1 MESHNLPRP
10 IWVDPGFIDQ
20 AMNIV
25 ETLVNLNYL
34 TSAEAEDPHHV
45 RYYASQSEERLQ
57 ALGRLLMSI
66 PIA

>member
-34 TSAEAEDPHHV
+34 TSAEAESRKARPFPFTGSKTPLHTP
-45 RYYASQSEERLQ
+45 L
-57 ALGRLLMSI
+57 
-66 PIA
+66 